1 MTKEI
6 KYSGD
11 CELSKLYKGLPDNL
25 TTFLRNKES
34 NMREIVGKAYTEL
47 GRELTEARDRLA
59 GSNQYDGLFRKWCDS
74 IGMKKDAVNRLIN
87 RYELVAKCDD
97 QTQNLLEDLPV
108 SLTYDIA
115 KPSAESTPAK
125 AQAKSEVLSGEIT
138 SRKAYKER
146 IKELE
151 EKARRAEQS
160 AELERKE
167 RERLEKENEELTQQE
182 PETVTKYITPSD
194 YEELKQENE
203 SYRRRYGGNSRIVD
217 EEERK
222 EFYRE
227 FANDLNAIVVKYGS
241 IIFDGNKVREYGGTD
256 VDYAEKVNE
265 FDSFW
270 KRYAKTV
277 MNDQVIINME
287 EI

>member
-138 SRKAYKER
+138 
-146 IKELE
+146 
-151 EKARRAEQS
+151 
-160 AELERKE
+160 
-167 RERLEKENEELTQQE
+167 
-182 PETVTKYITPSD
+182 
-194 YEELKQENE
+194 
-203 SYRRRYGGNSRIVD
+203 
-217 EEERK
+217 
-222 EFYRE
+222 F
-227 FANDLNAIVVKYGS
+227 
-241 IIFDGNKVREYGGTD
+241 
-256 VDYAEKVNE
+256 
-265 FDSFW
+265 
-270 KRYAKTV
+270 
-277 MNDQVIINME
+277 
-287 EI
+287 